1 MEWKK
6 GCIRSTHQLPAKV
19 DYCSCGQVHR
29 LSAWGFLLLENVEA
43 TLSLG
48 LRWHSLL
55 SIYLVEGGV
64 KGDVLKAISST
75 LTRQKGRVKKLEA
88 FNMECQNKETAESI
102 ATILTNRNIILI
114 CPRVLV
120 TEEIWKEGRLLRTR
134 PKIGLK

>member
-19 DYCSCGQVHR
+19 DCSCGQVHR

-55 SIYLVEGGV
+55 SIDLVEGGV

-88 FNMECQNKETAESI
+88 FNMKCQNKETAESI
-102 ATILTNRNIILI
+102 ATILTKSDVILM
-114 CPRVLV
+114 CPWILV
-120 TEEIWKEGRLLRTR
+120 TEDIWKEE
-134 PKIGLK
+134 